1 MTKPCALTPT
11 CTYWEGH
18 KGECDRPNPMMTV
31 TLRASLVS
39 FYLDTL
45 PTRPGPFAGVELKRA
60 LENAV
65 PLLPRHLCTL
75 CQSELG
81 EKYHQDV
88 PVVVPGNPPGNR
100 VDLCLECHKTTM
112 EKIDA
117 VRS

>member
-1 MTKPCALTPT
+1 MSEPIDPSIDPLMIITVRRGLIDWYLATP
-11 CTYWEGH
+11 GAI
-18 KGECDRPNPMMTV
+18 G
-31 TLRASLVS
+31 A
-39 FYLDTL
+39 
-45 PTRPGPFAGVELKRA
+45 ELKEA
-60 LENAV
+60 MKHAT
-65 PLLPRHLCTL
+65 PLPPRHLCTL